1 MINWLRV
8 LQISKEILAIDEFNV
23 NACVSPKSFLRNVL
37 CSINSS
43 LAPSLSVLCTLKG
56 AKGTKVTFF
65 QKFAMAAS
73 NKLNS
78 DEFYRFEKR
87 HKELLKLKV

>member
-1 MINWLRV
+1 MLNKQLSGAVFERV
-8 LQISKEILAIDEFNV
+8 VHIEGRQRDESDF
-23 NACVSPKSFLRNVL
+23 
-37 CSINSS
+37 
-43 LAPSLSVLCTLKG
+43 
-56 AKGTKVTFF
+56 FF

>member
-1 MINWLRV
+1 MLNKQLSGALFERV
-8 LQISKEILAIDEFNV
+8 EHIEGRQRDE
-23 NACVSPKSFLRNVL
+23 
-37 CSINSS
+37 
-43 LAPSLSVLCTLKG
+43 TD
-56 AKGTKVTFF
+56 FF